1 MMRTF
6 GWIQNPGRLDTLKNV
21 VAIFQPS
28 SDAYNELI
36 CTRLPLLKRNGLISK
51 TNYDEFMTVLQ
62 QRPLKIDYKL
72 LKGKG
77 SSRNRKNAKCTGIIQ
92 SVVDAQK
99 SVDLIDLNGNSI
111 KVKKPYTDDWTADGF
126 LRWAISTGLLI
137 YDNNSDT
144 CCISLLGKELVRAEI
159 DSLSEKEAYETAL
172 LSYPPVNRVLE
183 ILSDMLPHT
192 KFEIGRNLGFC
203 GEKGFT
209 SIPQGQFLAHLEST
223 SDPAVKKSVR
233 SNMEGDAD
241 KYARM
246 IANWCVKM
254 GWVKS
259 TTKNVIDRFGNS
271 LYSSKLQAWTI
282 TVSGLAALRKSRGNS
297 SNSKIP
303 KNVFFEMLA
312 TKAPDAIYLRH
323 RRATLIMYLSQKR
336 SLKSIRKHMLDCGYD
351 VDISTILDDL
361 KGFSNIGLSVENV
374 HDTYHITDNVV
385 NLIVPEETV
394 TNSNVNELKDKV
406 RSRLKTLDHRYLIL
420 IDLAYSDASTK
431 SKKNADAREFELETV
446 SLFTDEL
453 EFDGLHLGDSDKPD
467 SIITYAHNGT
477 IIDNKS
483 YKNGF
488 NVDRHC
494 ADEMMRYIMQNNRR
508 EDGIPSNE
516 WWKLFGDNITSFSYL
531 FVTSFLRGRFE
542 DNLSELS
549 KITHVNGGA
558 IGVDNL
564 LYLAE
569 DLKTGVLSYEDFYA
583 KMQNCELICIER

>member
-1 MMRTF
+1 M
-6 GWIQNPGRLDTLKNV
+6 
-21 VAIFQPS
+21 
-28 SDAYNELI
+28 
-36 CTRLPLLKRNGLISK
+36 
-51 TNYDEFMTVLQ
+51 
-62 QRPLKIDYKL
+62 
-72 LKGKG
+72 
-77 SSRNRKNAKCTGIIQ
+77 
-92 SVVDAQK
+92 
-99 SVDLIDLNGNSI
+99 
-111 KVKKPYTDDWTADGF
+111 
-126 LRWAISTGLLI
+126 RWAISTGLLI

-159 DSLSEKEAYETAL
+159 DSPSEKEAYETAL

>member
-1 MMRTF
+1 M
-6 GWIQNPGRLDTLKNV
+6 
-21 VAIFQPS
+21 
-28 SDAYNELI
+28 
-36 CTRLPLLKRNGLISK
+36 
-51 TNYDEFMTVLQ
+51 
-62 QRPLKIDYKL
+62 
-72 LKGKG
+72 
-77 SSRNRKNAKCTGIIQ
+77 
-92 SVVDAQK
+92 
-99 SVDLIDLNGNSI
+99 
-111 KVKKPYTDDWTADGF
+111 
-126 LRWAISTGLLI
+126 
-137 YDNNSDT
+137 
-144 CCISLLGKELVRAEI
+144 
-159 DSLSEKEAYETAL
+159 
-172 LSYPPVNRVLE
+172 
-183 ILSDMLPHT
+183 
-192 KFEIGRNLGFC
+192 
-203 GEKGFT
+203 
-209 SIPQGQFLAHLEST
+209 
-223 SDPAVKKSVR
+223 
-233 SNMEGDAD
+233 
-241 KYARM
+241 
-246 IANWCVKM
+246 
-254 GWVKS
+254 
-259 TTKNVIDRFGNS
+259 
-271 LYSSKLQAWTI
+271 
-282 TVSGLAALRKSRGNS
+282 
-297 SNSKIP
+297 
-303 KNVFFEMLA
+303 
-312 TKAPDAIYLRH
+312 
-323 RRATLIMYLSQKR
+323 
-336 SLKSIRKHMLDCGYD
+336 
-351 VDISTILDDL
+351 
-361 KGFSNIGLSVENV
+361 
-374 HDTYHITDNVV
+374 